1 MDHMGYGMGNCA
13 LQTTYLSIDMNH
25 ARLLYD
31 QLAILAP
38 LFTALTAGSPAFNGK
53 LADWDTKWDCLEM
66 SVDCRT

>member
-1 MDHMGYGMGNCA
+1 MD
-13 LQTTYLSIDMNH
+13 H

-38 LFTALTAGSPAFNGK
+38 LFAALTAGSPIFKGIIYFYSFSGK

-66 SVDCRT
+66 SVDCRTVDERN